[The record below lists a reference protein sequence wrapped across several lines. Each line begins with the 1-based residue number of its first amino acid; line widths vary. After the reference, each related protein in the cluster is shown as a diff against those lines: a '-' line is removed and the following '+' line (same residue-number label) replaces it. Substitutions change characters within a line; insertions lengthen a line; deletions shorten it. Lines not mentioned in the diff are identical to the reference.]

1 MAKHDSAELI
11 NALQFY
17 ITKAFDNEALF
28 LHRFTN
34 FDEVKNIELDECYMA
49 SERTRIK
56 IILADGKEAVF
67 TIGTNDFIDFC
78 DAL

>member
-1 MAKHDSAELI
+1 MTGQDSAELI

-49 SERTRIK
+49 RRLSLQLGRM
-56 IILADGKEAVF
+56 ILLTSVMLYSVINRVKPR
-67 TIGTNDFIDFC
+67 
-78 DAL
+78 